1 MHKEGQKIDTTEEL
15 QHEEVMNI
23 DMAID
28 IHTGDPAFLFLNSE
42 VARISVKENFS
53 PGRNP
58 NNLQSTASIDSKQK
72 LSVSKSCVKKPALA
86 PGCCRVPAINQIDN
100 P

>member
-1 MHKEGQKIDTTEEL
+1 MHKEGQTIGTTEEL
-15 QHEEVMNI
+15 QHEEVMSI

-28 IHTGDPAFLFLNSE
+28 IKKGGSSILLNSE

-58 NNLQSTASIDSKQK
+58 NNLQSTARIDTKQK
-72 LSVSKSCVKKPALA
+72 LSDSQSCVKKQAMA
-86 PGCCRVPAINQIDN
+86 TGYCRVPAINQIDN
-100 P
+100 S